1 MGYQGDGRLVGG
13 ADGQGAADDL
23 QGCWCQM
30 RVPVP
35 IRGPLSLPLR
45 LFGIKPSRMNPNLC
59 TICELMFKVVMR
71 RRNIEAEL
79 TILFAD
85 LRGYAALSQTLDAG
99 AYAELL
105 DVFYEECA
113 GAIWEHDGL
122 LNKTLGDAVMAIFNF
137 PITRPDPRSKRGGG
151 ARHPAPLLS
160 TEVALAAVG
169 LDPTALSLG
178 IGVHTGHRIL
188 RRVRPGAQ
196 GLHRDR
202 RDGEPRRP
210 AAGSGRGPARSSL
223 AARCSG
229 ARGREQ
235 RRRARVL
242 AQGLRRAGDRLP
254 DVICYRGLNQLAALH
269 SLGASRVPR

>member
-1 MGYQGDGRLVGG
+1 MLGPLRKEIPMVAPQPMICK
-13 ADGQGAADDL
+13 
-23 QGCWCQM
+23 GCWCQM

-85 LRGYAALSQTLDAG
+85 LRGYTALSQTLEPG
-99 AYAELL
+99 RMQELL

-137 PITRPDPRSKRGGG
+137 PITRSDHALQAVAA
-151 ARHPAPLLS
+151 ARDIRRRCSAR
-160 TEVALAAVG
+160 EIALAAVG

-178 IGVHTGHRIL
+178 IGVHTGIASFGEFG
-188 RRVRPGAQ
+188 RVHKDFTAI
-196 GLHRDR
+196 
-202 RDGEPRRP
+202 GETVN
-210 AAGSGRGPARSSL
+210 L
-223 AARCSG
+223 AARLQAAARPGEVLVSG
-229 ARGREQ
+229 AVLGKLGGERSGGE
-235 RRRARVL
+235 RV
-242 AQGLRRAGDRLP
+242 
-254 DVICYRGLNQLAALH
+254 C
-269 SLGASRVPR
+269 SLKGYAEPVTAHLM